1 MEIQVLV
8 NFLISGNGSL
18 SKLTM
23 HLTKLKY
30 HIINCYT
37 AAFLSIAVMVMSC
50 QNTGQA
56 VTATNGDMLEIVDS
70 TYQSGTG
77 WGYKIYVGGH
87 IYITQPFIPGIPGKN
102 YFLTEADARK
112 VSTLVVQKIIKHQ
125 IPPTVSGNELRA
137 LNIIK

>member
-1 MEIQVLV
+1 
-8 NFLISGNGSL
+8 
-18 SKLTM
+18 M
-23 HLTKLKY
+23 HLTKLRSF
-30 HIINCYT
+30 IINWYS
-37 AAFLSIAVMVMSC
+37 AAFVLIVVLTSC
-50 QNTGQA
+50 QNNAQT

-102 YFLTEADARK
+102 YFITEADAKK
-112 VSTLVVQKIIKHQ
+112 VSTLVVQKIVKHQ